1 MLDRIHV
8 ISALASMQGAYNDL
22 RDFFSSRGIDN
33 FEDDVCRR
41 NLMMSVFHE
50 SYFTQAF
57 TKQFGSAR
65 NDGRTGEADIIIE
78 TLGREV
84 ECKLTTVTPTGGF
97 NLQTDYKTLQRKG
110 ELDYL
115 YVLTNRD
122 FSAYA
127 VLYFE
132 GLTTDDFH
140 PPARSSRGK
149 ARMKKHEAFSKCHVL
164 FGDVEDRTAIN
175 LAKARRNL
183 ANCSDHAVKRRQKL
197 EQSIQYWAGVP
208 ASYTITPLPLSHDEI
223 KRAA

>member
-8 ISALASMQGAYNDL
+8 VEALVNMQGAYNDL

-164 FGDVEDRTAIN
+164 FGNVENRTAVN

-183 ANCSDHAVKRRQKL
+183 ADCSDRAVKRRQKL
-197 EQSIQYWAGVP
+197 EQSIRHWETAD
-208 ASYTITPLPLSHDEI
+208 ASFNITPIPLPSNEV
-223 KRAA
+223 KGAA

>member
-8 ISALASMQGAYNDL
+8 VEALASMQDAYNDL

-65 NDGRTGEADIIIE
+65 NDGQTGEADIIIE

-164 FGDVEDRTAIN
+164 FGNVENRTAVN

-183 ANCSDHAVKRRQKL
+183 ADCSDRAVKRRQKL
-197 EQSIQYWAGVP
+197 EQSIRHWETAD
-208 ASYTITPLPLSHDEI
+208 ASFNITPIPLPSNEV
-223 KRAA
+223 KSAA

>member
-22 RDFFSSRGIDN
+22 RDFFSRRGIDN

-97 NLQTDYKTLQRKG
+97 K
-110 ELDYL
+110 
-115 YVLTNRD
+115 
-122 FSAYA
+122 SA
-127 VLYFE
+127 
-132 GLTTDDFH
+132 D
-140 PPARSSRGK
+140 
-149 ARMKKHEAFSKCHVL
+149 
-164 FGDVEDRTAIN
+164 
-175 LAKARRNL
+175 
-183 ANCSDHAVKRRQKL
+183 
-197 EQSIQYWAGVP
+197 
-208 ASYTITPLPLSHDEI
+208 
-223 KRAA
+223 

>member
-8 ISALASMQGAYNDL
+8 LNALADMQGAYNDL
-22 RDFFSSRGIDN
+22 RDFFSSRGIEN

-57 TKQFGSAR
+57 AKQFGSAR

-78 TLGREV
+78 TLNREV
-84 ECKLTTVTPTGGF
+84 ECKLTTIRPAGGF
-97 NLQTDYKTLQRKG
+97 SLQTDYKTLQRKG

-122 FSAYA
+122 FNAYA

-140 PPARSSRGK
+140 PPSSSSRGK
-149 ARMKKHEAFSKCHVL
+149 AKMKKYKAFSKCRVL
-164 FGDVEDRTAIN
+164 FGDVENRTAVN
-175 LAKARRNL
+175 LAKAQRNL
-183 ANCSDHAVKRRQKL
+183 ANCSARAVKRREKL
-197 EQSIQYWAGVP
+197 EQSIKFWEAADP
-208 ASYTITPLPLSHDEI
+208 SFTITTVPLSQTIEV
-223 KRAA
+223 AA